1 MECRTKGFPYE
12 GKLSAVRLTD
22 EVGAVSSPLPPQK
35 PADRGRERR
44 ELLDQEAAEGLNDGG
59 IIQADD
65 RPQDTSCA
73 LGKQRSYGQHQRRQ
87 GREDPCS
94 QQPPATLSCNPDRQP
109 DGCQRAQQNA
119 ARKEPELRHAEPVN
133 AVGQT
138 VRHALPRLQRRDE
151 HQLQDQQ
158 REQDR
163 AADHAADDPPPL
175 VLLVAIPLHTIDKL
189 GRIAVQRLRK
199 REKRIEIRLR
209 AANLLTADGL
219 PRDVQHTG
227 QRVLCQPRAH
237 AQPPE
242 IRSNSL
248 HPSSLLP
255 PP

>member
-209 AANLLTADGL
+209 AARFPYLKILVMYECLHLLA
-219 PRDVQHTG
+219 
-227 QRVLCQPRAH
+227 
-237 AQPPE
+237 
-242 IRSNSL
+242 
-248 HPSSLLP
+248 
-255 PP
+255 